1 MAKRARTK
9 RSRKKAAPRKIQ
21 DTRALW
27 TGQQRLSLVSV
38 AVALYPAI
46 KGGARLSFHQ
56 VHAPSGKRIRYEK
69 VVPGIGPVD
78 ADDIRKGYEVS
89 KGHYVLLEDEEIE
102 KVRVESRQTC
112 ELVQFVDHC
121 EIDPIYFDKP
131 YFLRPAD
138 DMAEEPYRVIRDAL
152 RDGKKVGI
160 GQIVLRG
167 REYIVSIKPSGQGL
181 LLETLRFADEVRKA
195 NAFFSD
201 IGTAKVEKD
210 LLDLAG
216 ELINRKTA
224 PFHPEAFHDKYTE
237 ALRELIEAKAKH
249 KTIAVT
255 EEEAHPRR
263 GGQVIDL
270 VEALKR
276 SVAGTEGKA
285 RAKSRPRS
293 RAKRAA

>member
-1 MAKRARTK
+1 MAKPARTK
-9 RSRKKAAPRKIQ
+9 NSRKKAAPRKIQ

-27 TGQQRLSLVSV
+27 TGQLRLSLVAV

-46 KGGARLSFHQ
+46 KSGARLSFHQ

-78 ADDIRKGYEVS
+78 TDEIRKGYEVS
-89 KGHYVLLEDEEIE
+89 RGHYVLLEDEEIE

-121 EIDPIYFDKP
+121 EIDPIYFDRP
-131 YFLRPAD
+131 YYLRPAD

-152 RDGKKVGI
+152 RDSKKVGL
-160 GQIVLRG
+160 GQLVLRG

-210 LLDLAG
+210 LLDLAE

-224 PFHPEAFHDKYTE
+224 QFRPEAFHDKYTE

-249 KTIAVT
+249 RTVEVT
-255 EEEAHPRR
+255 EEEARPQR
-263 GGQVIDL
+263 GGQVVDL
-270 VEALKR
+270 MEALKR
-276 SVAGTEGKA
+276 SVQNSEGKA
-285 RAKSRPRS
+285 PAKSRPRS
-293 RAKRAA
+293 RAKHAA